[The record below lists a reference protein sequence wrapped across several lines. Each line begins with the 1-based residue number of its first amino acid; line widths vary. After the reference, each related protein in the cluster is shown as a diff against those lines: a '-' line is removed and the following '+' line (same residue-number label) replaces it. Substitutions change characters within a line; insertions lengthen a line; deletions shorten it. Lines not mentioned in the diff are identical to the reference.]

1 MGPADRGTDGRI
13 RPSGTQKRRL
23 TERNADF
30 SQAEVNPLV
39 AGGFSLV
46 QLRAPNTGRETT
58 MSRKHSSC
66 NDLVAPIAFVS
77 VAAAWGY
84 VAFAYFASMFA
95 A

>member
-1 MGPADRGTDGRI
+1 
-13 RPSGTQKRRL
+13 
-23 TERNADF
+23 
-30 SQAEVNPLV
+30 
-39 AGGFSLV
+39 
-46 QLRAPNTGRETT
+46 